1 MSVSGLPCQDFAMLV
16 TLTPGVDRDRVL
28 ELLRSASTVISNNH
42 GEQDGYVR
50 WAQTFGWDIADAGDG
65 GYRSWIDGG
74 PQPWAGVVTTAPGRG
89 QWLPS
94 VVVDDLEKATEQA
107 VSLGATVVRDAS
119 GGPAGTSAT
128 IADPGGAQLAL
139 FKPLPASTSH

>member
-1 MSVSGLPCQDFAMLV
+1 MEDDGCLADDGVHLVSIPFMWFDLATIDGLVA
-16 TLTPGVDRDRVL
+16 L
-28 ELLRSASTVISNNH
+28 EFYR
-42 GEQDGYVR
+42 
-50 WAQTFGWDIADAGDG
+50 QTFDWDIADAGDG

-119 GGPAGTSAT
+119 GGPAGTSVT